1 MSQPVEKVTRSVSE
15 GRWVV
20 KLSRNTSL
28 AHAAGYF
35 RTFVQRA
42 DKAARTGPTQLF
54 GHFSKQQNSTKG
66 RIMTAISTPA
76 QVSVF
81 TSPLAINAVLVGNTL
96 KDNGISATVVESNG
110 AFVGTLFAPSEVFVP
125 LADEVRARRL
135 VEIDETFHLEQP
147 VTNSLND
154 QSFGGSV
161 PR

>member
-1 MSQPVEKVTRSVSE
+1 
-15 GRWVV
+15 
-20 KLSRNTSL
+20 
-28 AHAAGYF
+28 
-35 RTFVQRA
+35 
-42 DKAARTGPTQLF
+42 
-54 GHFSKQQNSTKG
+54 
-66 RIMTAISTPA
+66 MTAISTPA